1 MADTKV
7 LQTVVQGNVIKRIE
21 MQPEKRGTLKL
32 SNSKIAAILINEALN
47 AREASKKEKV
57 K

>member
-7 LQTVVQGNVIKRIE
+7 IQSVISENVLKRIE
-21 MQPEKRGTLKL
+21 AQPEKKGSLKL
-32 SNSKIAAILINEALN
+32 SNSKIAAILIVEALN
-47 AREASKKEKV
+47 AREAKKEKT

>member
-7 LQTVVQGNVIKRIE
+7 IQAVISTNTLKRIE
-21 MQPEKRGTLKL
+21 AQPEKKSALKA

-47 AREASKKEKV
+47 AREAVKKEKT